1 MLHMSL
7 PAIADTIIAAHSA
20 MPAQM
25 RKAARFVIDHPN
37 DVALLSMR
45 EQARRAGVQPATMT
59 RLAQY
64 LGLAGFDALRAA
76 YAGALRGT
84 QAGFAGRAAAQLQA
98 QDLRGAEALADEFLC
113 RAGEHIAALR
123 DPGTLQRIVALAT
136 RLAEARRVY
145 CLGLRSSHA
154 AAWHLHYSLS
164 LIADRTVLLDGAGGA
179 GFDPLSR
186 ATRDDVLLV
195 VGVQPYTRSVVEAT
209 VLAAES
215 GVPVAAITDSPVSP
229 LAERAECS
237 VIVGTQSPS
246 YLHSMA
252 AAFVLSELLAAQVAG
267 QGGDGTQEALED
279 FDRQLA
285 ALNTHL

>member
-1 MLHMSL
+1 MSL
-7 PAIADTIIAAHSA
+7 PAIADTIIAAYSA

-25 RKAARFVIDHPN
+25 RKAARFVIDHPD

-59 RLAQY
+59 RLAQF
-64 LGLAGFDALRAA
+64 LGLDGFDALRAA
-76 YAGALRGT
+76 YAGALRGAE
-84 QAGFAGRAAAQLQA
+84 AGFAGRAAAQLQA
-98 QDLRGAEALADEFLC
+98 QELRGSEALADEVLS
-113 RAGEHIAALR
+113 RAGAHIAALR
-123 DPGTLQRIVALAT
+123 SPQTLQRIVALAA
-136 RLAEARRVY
+136 RLAGARRVY

-164 LIADRTVLLDGAGGA
+164 LISDRTVLLDGAGGA
-179 GFDPLSR
+179 GLDPLSR
-186 ATRDDVLLV
+186 ATGDDVLLV
-195 VGVQPYTRSVVEAT
+195 VGVQPYTRTVVEA
-209 VLAAES
+209 VALAADS

-252 AAFVLSELLAAQVAG
+252 AAFVLSEVLAAQVAG
-267 QGGDGTQEALED
+267 QGGAATQEALAD